1 MDSHKNSGRE
11 NRLRLRGRIVK
22 VASEMFVTNG
32 IKNTR
37 MDDIAIAL
45 SISKRT
51 LYEIFKDKEDLLLEI
66 MRVHYVQM
74 KEFSETVSAREGNVL
89 EKLFVVL
96 QHNLNDMRKVSKG
109 FIQELQRYPHV
120 IEFMRDTQ
128 KHRAELAQHFY
139 EAGLKEELF
148 LPRINY
154 DIVIALHEY
163 MQGFIDFVLQRD
175 LDLAEIIQTTI
186 FVHLRGI
193 STEKGKRMLEEFYSR
208 IKSENQ
214 KI

>member
-1 MDSHKNSGRE
+1 
-11 NRLRLRGRIVK
+11 
-22 VASEMFVTNG
+22 
-32 IKNTR
+32 